1 MSIHI
6 LSAVLIPFLGTTLGA
21 ACVFLL
27 KGKMNRNLQ
36 RALSGFAAGV
46 MVAASIWSLI
56 IPAMDQSAHLGK
68 LAFLPALIGVWG
80 GVLFLLLSGV
90 CATLGSRSFRRGL
103 IVYGCGLLCTA
114 VTAGMVVLGFASESI
129 IVRFGVLHCLGLCMI
144 LWSLL
149 RRLPTWILA
158 LLGSLMVITGLLICD
173 TVVKVTWLYPLGLT
187 AANFFSSDYFPL
199 LPHLGFFLLGS
210 VLGRALYRNKQ
221 SLLPGADQK
230 NPVIR
235 FLCFCGRQ
243 SLPIYLLH
251 QPVLTAVCEIITLLK

>member
-1 MSIHI
+1 MKQRIWE
-6 LSAVLIPFLGTTLGA
+6 LDAFRGFCVLGMIVVHFIYDLT
-21 ACVFLL
+21 
-27 KGKMNRNLQ
+27 
-36 RALSGFAAGV
+36 ALYRIVKWEA
-46 MVAASIWSLI
+46 
-56 IPAMDQSAHLGK
+56 
-68 LAFLPALIGVWG
+68 PALFSFVQNWG

-114 VTAGMVVLGFASESI
+114 VTAGMVVLGFANESI

-149 RRLPTWILA
+149 RRLPTRILA

-173 TVVKVTWLYPLGLT
+173 TVVEVTWLYPLGLT

-221 SLLPGADQK
+221 SLLPGMDQK
-230 NPVIR
+230 SSVLR

-243 SLPIYLLH
+243 SLLIYLLH
-251 QPVLTAVCEIITLLK
+251 QPVLTAVCEVITLLK

>member
-1 MSIHI
+1 MKQRIWE
-6 LSAVLIPFLGTTLGA
+6 LDAFRGFCVLGMIVVHFIYDLT
-21 ACVFLL
+21 
-27 KGKMNRNLQ
+27 
-36 RALSGFAAGV
+36 ALYRIVKWEA
-46 MVAASIWSLI
+46 
-56 IPAMDQSAHLGK
+56 
-68 LAFLPALIGVWG
+68 PALFSFVQNWG

-114 VTAGMVVLGFASESI
+114 VTAGMVVLGFANESI

-173 TVVKVTWLYPLGLT
+173 TVVAVTWLYPLGLT

-210 VLGRALYRNKQ
+210 ILGRTLYRNKQ

>member
-1 MSIHI
+1 MKQRVWE
-6 LSAVLIPFLGTTLGA
+6 LDAFRGFCVLGMIVVHFIYDLTVLYRIVKWEA
-21 ACVFLL
+21 
-27 KGKMNRNLQ
+27 
-36 RALSGFAAGV
+36 
-46 MVAASIWSLI
+46 
-56 IPAMDQSAHLGK
+56 
-68 LAFLPALIGVWG
+68 PALFSFVQNWG

-114 VTAGMVVLGFASESI
+114 VTAGMVVLGFANESI

-173 TVVKVTWLYPLGLT
+173 TVVAVTWLYPLGLT

-210 VLGRALYRNKQ
+210 ILGRTLYRNKQ

>member
-1 MSIHI
+1 MKQRIWELDAFRGFCI
-6 LSAVLIPFLGTTLGA
+6 LGMIVVHFIYDLT
-21 ACVFLL
+21 
-27 KGKMNRNLQ
+27 
-36 RALSGFAAGV
+36 ALYRIVKWEA
-46 MVAASIWSLI
+46 
-56 IPAMDQSAHLGK
+56 
-68 LAFLPALIGVWG
+68 PALFSFVQNWG

>member
-1 MSIHI
+1 MKQRIWE
-6 LSAVLIPFLGTTLGA
+6 LDAFRGFCVLGMIVVHFIYDLT
-21 ACVFLL
+21 
-27 KGKMNRNLQ
+27 
-36 RALSGFAAGV
+36 ALYRIVKWEA
-46 MVAASIWSLI
+46 
-56 IPAMDQSAHLGK
+56 
-68 LAFLPALIGVWG
+68 PALFSFVQNWG

-114 VTAGMVVLGFASESI
+114 VTAGMIVLGFANESI

-173 TVVKVTWLYPLGLT
+173 TVVEVTWLYPLGLT